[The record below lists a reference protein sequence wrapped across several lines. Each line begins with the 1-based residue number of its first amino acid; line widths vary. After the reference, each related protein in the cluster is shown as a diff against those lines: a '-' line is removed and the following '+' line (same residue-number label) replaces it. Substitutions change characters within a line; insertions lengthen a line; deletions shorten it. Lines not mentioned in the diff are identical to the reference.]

1 MRYCTVGC
9 RAAASEVASAH
20 RLRENLGDSELV
32 DAYLDAAE
40 RLAAA
45 WSTVQEHRYQLRR
58 LALDAGW
65 QPEQWS
71 ALLRGHGAADPPPAY
86 VNHRPD
92 ADTE

>member
-9 RAAASEVASAH
+9 RAAANEVASAH
-20 RLRENLGDSELV
+20 RLRETLGESEAT

-58 LALDAGW
+58 LALDVGFEP
-65 QPEQWS
+65 QQWS
-71 ALLRGHGAADPPPAY
+71 ALVRGYVDPLPRCVEAPADAEPK
-86 VNHRPD
+86 
-92 ADTE
+92 